1 MHCKFTV
8 AINFRRAQIAALN
21 MQGTHI
27 GALFA
32 DGLKLNGNV
41 FLWKGFRTQGTVSF
55 LGATIDKY
63 FCITHVRS
71 PEQMTLDLSSAKIGT
86 IYDDK
91 ESWPYLGRLFLHGLE
106 YAEFFHESPR
116 DSKSR
121 IEWLRRQKNFR
132 PQPYEQLAEVLRNN
146 SRTLLIWFW
155 IETSL
160 GWILTTLFLV
170 ALTGLVRT

>member
-1 MHCKFTV
+1 MEMFFFGKVLEPKARCH
-8 AINFRRAQIAALN
+8 
-21 MQGTHI
+21 
-27 GALFA
+27 
-32 DGLKLNGNV
+32 
-41 FLWKGFRTQGTVSF
+41 F

-63 FCITHVRS
+63 FYITHVRS
-71 PEQMTLDLSSAKIGT
+71 PEQMTLDLSSAKIGA

-106 YAEFFHESPR
+106 YAEFFRESPR

-132 PQPYEQLAEVLRNN
+132 PHPYEQLAEVLRNN
-146 SRTLLIWFW
+146 IRTLLIWFW

-170 ALTGLVRT
+170 GLTGLVRT